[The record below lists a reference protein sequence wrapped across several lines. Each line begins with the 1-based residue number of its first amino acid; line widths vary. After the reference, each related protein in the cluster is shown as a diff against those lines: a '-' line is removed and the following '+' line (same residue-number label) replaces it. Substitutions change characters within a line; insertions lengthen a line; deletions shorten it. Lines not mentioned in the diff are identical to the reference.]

1 MAKILLVEDDP
12 DTRELVRLTLEL
24 DGHEVVEA
32 ATAEEAI
39 VKAHA
44 VRPGLILM
52 DLSLGGKFDGL
63 EATKRLRADP
73 AFDAPPIVALTA
85 HAMAGD
91 RERSLAAGCDD
102 HWTKPI
108 LDLSVFKDNVARMAT
123 EGRPAPAGRG
133 DSGQPA
139 GCCGAWSILSYRTLG
154 GCPGS

>member
-24 DGHEVVEA
+24 YGYDVAEA
-32 ATAEEAI
+32 KEAEEGI
-39 VKAHA
+39 VQAHEEK
-44 VRPGLILM
+44 PDLILM

-73 AFDAPPIVALTA
+73 DFDATPIVALTA

-108 LDLSVFKDNVARMAT
+108 LDLSAFKENVEKMAA
-123 EGRPAPAGRG
+123 EGRHAAEEVS
-133 DSGQPA
+133 SGTP
-139 GCCGAWSILSYRTLG
+139 RTSG
-154 GCPGS
+154 TAKT

>member
-24 DGHEVVEA
+24 YGHDVIEAKAAEDGVAEA
-32 ATAEEAI
+32 RASA
-39 VKAHA
+39 
-44 VRPGLILM
+44 PDLILM

-73 AFDAPPIVALTA
+73 AFDATPIVALTA

-91 RERSLAAGCDD
+91 REKSLAAGCDE

-108 LDLSVFKDNVARMAT
+108 LDLSSFKDNVARIAAQ
-123 EGRPAPAGRG
+123 GRTVHAERE
-133 DSGQPA
+133 SGPLNPDRPPSA
-139 GCCGAWSILSYRTLG
+139 
-154 GCPGS
+154 

>member
-24 DGHEVVEA
+24 YGHEVEEA
-32 ATAEEAI
+32 RTAEEGIARARATAPEL
-39 VKAHA
+39 V
-44 VRPGLILM
+44 LM

-73 AFDAPPIVALTA
+73 AFDATPIVALTA

-108 LDLSVFKDNVARMAT
+108 LDLSVFKDNVAKMAAG
-123 EGRPAPAGRG
+123 GRPLRAGREEG
-133 DSGQPA
+133 AA
-139 GCCGAWSILSYRTLG
+139 GC
-154 GCPGS
+154 

>member
-24 DGHEVVEA
+24 YGHDVTEA
-32 ATAEEAI
+32 KTAEDSL
-39 VKAHA
+39 VKAQA
-44 VRPGLILM
+44 SVPDLILM

-73 AFDAPPIVALTA
+73 AFDATPIIALTA

-91 RERSLAAGCDD
+91 REKSLAAGCDE

-108 LDLSVFKDNVARMAT
+108 LDLSVFKDSVARIAAQKRT
-123 EGRPAPAGRG
+123 AHVAPEEPPP
-133 DSGQPA
+133 S
-139 GCCGAWSILSYRTLG
+139 
-154 GCPGS
+154 